1 MAIDTEVLVVALLA
15 VGIIAFSVNNSKDAG
30 VEKAV
35 NKLGEVM
42 MELDTV
48 DKWDSE
54 KDERAS
60 DHSIPAG

>member
-15 VGIIAFSVNNSKDAG
+15 VGIIAFSVNNSKDAS

-54 KDERAS
+54 KVAKKADLG
-60 DHSIPAG
+60 DL